1 LKWAILSDIHGNL
14 EAFKAVLNFLLKE
27 DILKL
32 AFLGDAVGY
41 GANPNEC
48 VDIIKDR
55 ADVFIAGNHD
65 YAVTGLTDVS
75 SFNSV
80 ARTAIEWTKEQ
91 LTYKNRSFLSGLS
104 LIDIKDDFTFVHSTP
119 CNPQNWDYLFSLSDV
134 IKGFNFYHNRI
145 CFIGHSH
152 IPAVFIKD
160 NEGRVYP
167 SGSLTVHLREGFRYI
182 INVGSIGQPRDGIS
196 EAAFGICD
204 TKESVFTLKRVPY
217 DIATAQK
224 KIIEAGLPEYL
235 AKRIAIGV

>member
-1 LKWAILSDIHGNL
+1 MKWAILSDIHGNL
-14 EAFKAVLNFLLKE
+14 EALKAVLGCIFKE

-48 VDIIKDR
+48 MDIIKGR

-65 YAVTGLTDVS
+65 YAVAGLTDIA
-75 SFNSV
+75 SFNSL
-80 ARTAIEWTKEQ
+80 ARKAIEWTKEH
-91 LTYKNRSFLSGLS
+91 LPKRNLSFLSRVS
-104 LIDIKDDFTFVHSTP
+104 LIDNTDEFTFVHSTP
-119 CNPQNWDYLFSLSDV
+119 YNPQDWGYLLSLNDV
-134 IKGFNFYHNRI
+134 IQSFNFCKSRI

-160 NEGRVYP
+160 NRGRVYP
-167 SGSLTVHLREGFRYI
+167 SNPFTVHLREGYRYI

-196 EAAFGICD
+196 EAAFGIYD
-204 TKESVFTLKRVPY
+204 TRESLYTLKRVPY

-224 KIIEAGLPEYL
+224 KIIEAGLPEHL
-235 AKRIAIGV
+235 ARRIAIGA